1 VREHLRA
8 GTAAIVD
15 RGIYLGKWLV
25 TTAAQDLS
33 HNRGGLAAPNLAE
46 LAKRNQASKREPSC
60 QIHRVR

>member
-25 TTAAQDLS
+25 TTQHGRTYA
-33 HNRGGLAAPNLAE
+33 
-46 LAKRNQASKREPSC
+46 
-60 QIHRVR
+60 